1 MSLVAQN
8 TFDVEFGTLYALCCA
23 IENCMFL
30 SHGIWLLR
38 TRKLRREAKDAEL
51 SFDTFPPAQEWQ
63 NRGFKLGF
71 AGKITDMI
79 PRKMSKSDQDVE
91 SGSPNGEN
99 REGQLETLP

>member
-1 MSLVAQN
+1 
-8 TFDVEFGTLYALCCA
+8 
-23 IENCMFL
+23 MFL

-71 AGKITDMI
+71 AGKFTDMI